1 MDTLCVP
8 VHDETVRN
16 MTISKMRNIYEGA
29 DRVLVIDAWLQKHL
43 CRSSPVVESAVR
55 LYLSNWQ
62 HRLWTLQEGVLAQN
76 LYFQFNDGPQTLST
90 LWKQNSGDQ
99 ESYQGLYGSIVGS
112 TLIHVPM
119 FNIHLVADAD
129 PLDVIADRFP
139 PAITTV
145 MTRSTT
151 RKSDETICFATLLR
165 MDPTPLL
172 NIKGLKKDKLSKEE
186 KQIEEQYRCQ
196 KRMEMFLETIE
207 TFQQW
212 IIFHKLPRLDTEG
225 FRWAPRSFLGHAN
238 EFLSGDRIPWNE
250 YDDFK
255 ATLKKDG
262 GGLQIK
268 YPGIQLKFVG
278 THDKEIA
285 VSERQD
291 GTFWFCFSVVE
302 DLNWDPTVEYVLISR
317 YPVDDLKLSNE
328 AIVGMRRG
336 EDKEGNW
343 RLQFLSTA
351 RVYWPETS
359 LMDMVTE
366 RLYSQIIEDVP
377 FSKNDTSF
385 VVGEVVQDRLWCL
398 I

>member
-1 MDTLCVP
+1 MCVP

-16 MTISKMRNIYEGA
+16 KTISKMRNIYEEA
-29 DRVLVIDAWLQKHL
+29 DRVLVIDAWIQKHL

-76 LYFQFNDGPQTLST
+76 LYFQFNDGPQTLSS
-90 LWKQNSGDQ
+90 LRKQNSGDQ
-99 ESYQGLYGSIVGS
+99 ESCQGLYGSIVDS

-119 FNIHLVADAD
+119 FNIHLAADAD
-129 PLDVIADRFP
+129 PLVVIAVRFP

-145 MTRSTT
+145 MTRNTT

-172 NIKGLKKDKLSKEE
+172 NIKGTKKDKLSKEE
-186 KQIEEQYRCQ
+186 KKIEEQYRCQ

-212 IIFHKLPRLDTEG
+212 IIFHNLPRLDTEG
-225 FRWAPRSFLGHAN
+225 FRWAPRSFLGHATM
-238 EFLSGDRIPWNE
+238 FVSSDRIPWNE

-255 ATLKKDG
+255 ATLEKDR

-278 THDKEIA
+278 THGKEIA
-285 VSERQD
+285 VSESQ
-291 GTFWFCFSVVE
+291 GGAFWFCCSVTE
-302 DLNWDPTVEYVLISR
+302 DLNWDPTVEYVLISN

-366 RLYSQIIEDVP
+366 RLYSQMIEDVP
-377 FSKNDTSF
+377 VTANDTSF
-385 VVGEVVQDRLWCL
+385 VVGGVVQDRLWCL